1 MKLGPQQIVIV
12 PVTMP
17 TIEGQPLWQVM
28 VEGFEESSPL
38 PRGWRGTIDDVMEQV
53 LYVATNHDLTRGTAD
68 SPNRQ
73 GDLKARIGRY
83 QEFFGRFCDMVELRV
98 ERDRLKRENEALREQ
113 LSSVN
118 A

>member
-1 MKLGPQQIVIV
+1 MKPGPQQIVIV
-12 PVTMP
+12 PVT
-17 TIEGQPLWQVM
+17 IADYGPLWQVM